1 MQSNKSCESH
11 KQRIA
16 KIFINNQISYK
27 IGKKNIWL
35 YNIGIVHFANIKFW
49 HESDFNL
56 TGDAL
61 WLGYDQALSSSY
73 VA

>member
-1 MQSNKSCESH
+1 MQSNRSCESH
-11 KQRIA
+11 KQKIA
-16 KIFINNQISYK
+16 KILIKKPNIQQNWQ
-27 IGKKNIWL
+27 KNIWL